1 MDYSYLCSGIT
12 MKAYPESVGASET
25 ALRFINFLLR
35 FINI

>member
-12 MKAYPESVGASET
+12 VKEYPEAVGASET
-25 ALRFINFLLR
+25 ALRFINILLR